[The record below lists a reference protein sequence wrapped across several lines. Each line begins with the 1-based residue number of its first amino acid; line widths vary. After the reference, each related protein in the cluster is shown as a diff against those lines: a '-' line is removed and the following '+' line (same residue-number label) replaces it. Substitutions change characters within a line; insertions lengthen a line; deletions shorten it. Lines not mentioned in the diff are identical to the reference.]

1 MKQVVNMKSA
11 FFASPLPVRAGGLRL
26 PWLDRVVVGYV
37 AAPLVI
43 FLWGWFQWW
52 ASVPMIVCVAY
63 GLRSVLGAPPALR
76 LLPNQLYMPRAWQ
89 LALALL
95 VACVWGVLGGTAHVV
110 YANPDWLVRDALLHD
125 LVVSSWPVGYGLSA
139 AKLTILR
146 APIGYFLPAALV
158 GKVFGLAS
166 ADWAM
171 LLWTIIG
178 VALFLTQ
185 VLSLLRP
192 KLWVGCAGLLIVVL
206 FSGMDIVGAILNRG
220 AMFYAH
226 ANITTH
232 LEWWA
237 LRFQYSSM
245 TTQLFW
251 VPNHALGGWLLVG
264 LVLRYERSA
273 AVDALLPVL
282 VVATLL
288 WSPLMALGLIPFLA
302 WKVGATAW
310 AERSWSFMHPRIW
323 LVALPLMLV
332 VMAYIGLDPGAIPK
346 GWSRVSGE
354 GGMHYALRHAQFVLL
369 EAGLIAIMLLA
380 LRVSAFIVVAFV
392 VLALLPVVFFGPG
405 NDLVMRASI
414 PALVVLAIASAR
426 TLTEADRAKGL
437 RYRVGLCVLLAIG
450 AVTPMHEFA
459 RAFMLPVWPRNAEAT
474 IVGTNCGAYPAHY
487 IARLSREPI
496 GWLLREPQPLAAG
509 PLVCSN
515 RGLEL
520 MWQYN

>member
-1 MKQVVNMKSA
+1 MKQHLNLGNA
-11 FFASPLPVRAGGLRL
+11 FRGGRL
-26 PWLDRVVVGYV
+26 AACARLHLHWLDRVVVGYV
-37 AAPLVI
+37 AAPLII
-43 FLWGWFQWW
+43 FLVGWLQWW
-52 ASVPMIVCVAY
+52 ASVPLLMCVGYA
-63 GLRSVLGAPPALR
+63 LRSVLWVAPARQVVSHGLNTLR
-76 LLPNQLYMPRAWQ
+76 SWQ
-89 LALALL
+89 LLLALL
-95 VACVWGVLGGTAHVV
+95 VAGVWGVFGGTAHLV

-125 LVVSSWPVGYGLSA
+125 LVVSGWPVGYGLSA
-139 AKLTILR
+139 AKLTVLR

-178 VALFLTQ
+178 VALFLMQ

-192 KLWVGCAGLLIVVL
+192 KRWVAIAGLLIVIL
-206 FSGMDIVGAILNRG
+206 FSGMDIIGAILNRG
-220 AMFYAH
+220 ATFYQN

-251 VPNHALGGWLLVG
+251 VPNHALGGWLLIG
-264 LVLRYERSA
+264 LVLRHERSS
-273 AVDALLPVL
+273 VLDALLPVL
-282 VVATLL
+282 VIATFL
-288 WSPLMALGLIPFLA
+288 WSPLMALGLIPFLT
-302 WKVGATAW
+302 WKVGATAGV
-310 AERSWSFMHPRIW
+310 ARSWEVLHPRIW
-323 LVALPLMLV
+323 LVSLPLAV
-332 VMAYIGLDPGAIPK
+332 VVLAYIGLDPGSIPT
-346 GWSRVSGE
+346 GWSQVSGE

-380 LRVSAFIVVAFV
+380 MRVSAFVVIAAV
-392 VLALLPVVFFGPG
+392 VLAMLPLVFFGPG

-414 PALVVLAIASAR
+414 PALAVLAIYSAR
-426 TLTEADRAKGL
+426 ALTEDGRAGGM
-437 RYRVGLCVLLAIG
+437 RYRVGLGVLLAIG

-459 RAFMLPVWPRNAEAT
+459 RALILPVWPRNAEAT
-474 IVGTNCGAYPAHY
+474 IVGTNCGSYPAHY
-487 IARLSREPI
+487 IARLGREPI
-496 GWLLREPQPLAAG
+496 GWLLRQPQVLAAG